1 MQKRP
6 HGAGFLRPRVL
17 LYGEDCPDELEITNA
32 FKNVLRKQVDA
43 VIIVGTRL
51 EIRSLKEFAEN
62 LLKSV
67 QSRSSAGTTVW
78 VSTEEPKLGD
88 EFDSCIKYKVIG
100 DCDTFASFI
109 G

>member
-32 FKNVLRKQVDA
+32 FKNVLRKRVDA

-62 LLKSV
+62 LLKSDRS
-67 QSRSSAGTTVW
+67 QKTSRP
-78 VSTEEPKLGD
+78 TETE
-88 EFDSCIKYKVIG
+88 
-100 DCDTFASFI
+100 
-109 G
+109 

>member
-17 LYGEDCPDELEITNA
+17 LYGENCPDELEITNA
-32 FKNVLRKQVDA
+32 FKNVLRKRVDA

-51 EIRSLKEFAEN
+51 EIRLLKEFAGR

-67 QSRSSAGTTVW
+67 LLRRSKGTTVW
-78 VSTEEPKLGD
+78 VSKEEPKLGD
-88 EFDSCIKYKVIG
+88 EFDS
-100 DCDTFASFI
+100 
-109 G
+109 